1 MNTMLHEDKER
12 PKECNV
18 GREGGREG
26 AKWKITRKEDSWEEG
41 RQGRGRIGSF
51 YVFII
56 IISNLHVP
64 ISVCDYLEFTQCYNY
79 LMKCNILS
87 SKVINVLWC
96 LNNVLVNFC

>member
-1 MNTMLHEDKER
+1 MENYKEGGLMR
-12 PKECNV
+12 
-18 GREGGREG
+18 GREEGGKEG
-26 AKWKITRKEDSWEEG
+26 RKEG

-87 SKVINVLWC
+87 SKVINVL
-96 LNNVLVNFC
+96 